1 MHYNFFDTMK
11 IRFLGGCR
19 EVGRSAVLVDN
30 VLLDYGMKPCDP
42 PLYPLNG
49 LHPSSIIISHA
60 HLDHSGLVAN
70 LMDLKPHTFMTP
82 VTRDLSLL
90 LAHDTL
96 KISRRQG
103 IFPFT
108 IGDIQLLMQ
117 RVQPVAYQD
126 DFEVDGYSARLF
138 DAGHIPGSASIYL
151 DGKKR
156 LLYTGDINTL
166 NSRLL
171 NGADLRCSDVDV
183 LVIESTYFGR
193 THPDRKELE
202 CKFIESIIQ
211 TLDNGGSAILPCFA
225 IGRTQEILMILAAHG
240 LSPYVDGMGVDVQQ
254 IFERHPS
261 YVRDIDKLRDAFDNA
276 KVVEP
281 KRRSLVLKEP
291 SIIVTTAGML
301 NGGPVLYYLGKIHDD
316 PRSNILL
323 TGYQVEGTNG
333 QNALERRYVEIN
345 GEMVPLNIQVEYYD
359 FSAHADD
366 TQLKKIVKEC
376 KNVET
381 VFPVHGDD
389 AEGFAQW
396 IRENHGCDAVAPK
409 NGDEILLD

>member
-1 MHYNFFDTMK
+1 MK

-19 EVGRSAVLVDN
+19 EVGRSAILVDH

-49 LHPSSIIISHA
+49 LRPSSVVVSHA
-60 HLDHSGLVAN
+60 HLDHSGMVAN
-70 LMDLKPHTFMTP
+70 LMDLKPKVFMTP
-82 VTRDLSLL
+82 VTRDLLLL

-96 KISRRQG
+96 KISKRQG
-103 IFPFT
+103 IFPFDAE
-108 IGDIQLLMQ
+108 DIQLLMQ

-156 LLYTGDINTL
+156 LLYTGDINAL
-166 NSRLL
+166 NTRLL
-171 NGADLRCSDVDV
+171 NGADVRYPNVDV
-183 LVIESTYFGR
+183 LVIESTYFGQ
-193 THPDRKELE
+193 THPSRKTLE
-202 CKFIESIIQ
+202 RQFVESIIQ
-211 TLDNGGSAILPCFA
+211 TLDDGGSAILPCFA
-225 IGRTQEILMILAAHG
+225 IGRTQEILMILDAYG

-254 IFERHPS
+254 IIERYPP

-281 KRRSLVLKEP
+281 ERRSLILKEP

-301 NGGPVLYYLGKIHDD
+301 NGGPVLYYLGKVHDD
-316 PRSNILL
+316 PRSKILL

-333 QNALERRYVEIN
+333 WNALKRRCVEIN
-345 GEMVPLNIQVEYYD
+345 GEMIPLSMQVEYYD

-366 TQLKKIVKEC
+366 IQLKKIVKEC

-381 VFPVHGDD
+381 VFSVHGDD

-396 IRENHGCDAVAPK
+396 IRENCGCDAIAPK